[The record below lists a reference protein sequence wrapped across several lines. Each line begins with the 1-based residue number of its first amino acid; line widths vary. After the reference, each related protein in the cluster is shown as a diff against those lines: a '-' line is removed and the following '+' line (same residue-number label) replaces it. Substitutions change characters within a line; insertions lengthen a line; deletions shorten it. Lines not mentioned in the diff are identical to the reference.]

1 MEELITGR
9 RFFLDSTGT
18 GFEVARTQVM
28 TNVVQCNLFQG
39 SKKWGPAKRILGW
52 DGSTLKPVRAH
63 NLWPVLSSIHSETHL
78 GHKQL
83 QYLVRTLPARRSRNV
98 TTWSS
103 WSYMKLFFPYWAI
116 SLLSAL
122 PACPRPTSS
131 AKVNPQLS
139 SLPRSWRNCGADA
152 GSKGSFEGAQQIG
165 WWWCWMMVPGTRGTV
180 QGLKALPW
188 GTEPFDLGRFFD
200 MSWVGLWPGSVFFFK
215 LRWACTLL

>member
-1 MEELITGR
+1 MDCLVLSGIRPLCSSWAGGSVKLGVVWTGGQVGKMEELITGR

-39 SKKWGPAKRILGW
+39 SQKWGPAKRILGW

-83 QYLVRTLPARRSRNV
+83 QYLVRTLPARRSRHV

-116 SLLSAL
+116 SLLSQGQPSVVLSAPQL
-122 PACPRPTSS
+122 TQLRSGCRKQGQLRRCPADGMMMMLDDGARNKGNCPRP
-131 AKVNPQLS
+131 
-139 SLPRSWRNCGADA
+139 
-152 GSKGSFEGAQQIG
+152 
-165 WWWCWMMVPGTRGTV
+165 
-180 QGLKALPW
+180 
-188 GTEPFDLGRFFD
+188 
-200 MSWVGLWPGSVFFFK
+200 
-215 LRWACTLL
+215 